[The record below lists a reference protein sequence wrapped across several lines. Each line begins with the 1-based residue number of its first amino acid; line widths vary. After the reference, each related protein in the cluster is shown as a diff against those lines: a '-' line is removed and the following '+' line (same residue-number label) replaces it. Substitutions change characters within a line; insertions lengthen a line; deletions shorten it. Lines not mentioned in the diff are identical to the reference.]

1 MNNYYL
7 KQEALTPW
15 RPAPAPDL
23 TEPPKRR
30 VQLRDDR
37 LEQLIDSCR
46 QEILRQI
53 IGPFG
58 LTPAMFQDQNGGS
71 VTTIPNF
78 EKGVTANE
86 EDKKRYEDWQKTL
99 KEGVDRKAIDADVAK
114 KRKQEFKEKS
124 TIISSHTGLEL
135 PKDGRTHKDHVT
147 SVDRYEKDSAANLVQ
162 SADRRREILNSDQ
175 NLVNSEASINMS
187 MGKKDKL
194 EWAAEERKKDPG
206 KTNCESFGVDKE
218 LLQETVKTA
227 ETHIKRE
234 QLKDQFKK
242 QGSEL
247 ASTGLSAAKNQALRQ
262 AFGVLLHEFVQHS
275 FIEVNRLVRSP
286 LSQENFLDELIV
298 SLKKIANRV
307 VSKARHALEALI
319 SGGVQGFVSNLL
331 TFLINN
337 FVTTAAKVVTMI
349 REGMSSLWQA
359 IKLLLNPPEHMSAMD
374 LAREVTKIVVAS
386 ITAAVGLLMEES
398 IKAFILSIPVLA
410 PIGDVLAPGLTA
422 IATGLLSSLLVYG
435 VDRLFDAL
443 QSKGT
448 ELLEAMEANA
458 EAQVEVIGRLAG
470 LIEQQVVTS
479 KLYAASA
486 AEYRMMQQEMS
497 LTVSNYGSAL
507 RAAKSTSNHRAATI
521 GMIEGQI
528 EAEKN
533 LQFDLDAL
541 LNRMEKGV

>member
-1 MNNYYL
+1 MYNDPF
-7 KQEALTPW
+7 KQQALTPQ
-15 RPAPAPDL
+15 RQVLAPTLA
-23 TEPPKRR
+23 EPPKRR
-30 VQLRDDR
+30 AQLREER
-37 LEQLIDSCR
+37 LEQLMESCQ

-71 VTTIPNF
+71 VTTLHNF
-78 EKGVTANE
+78 ENGVTATE
-86 EDKKRYEDWQKTL
+86 EDRKRYEAWEKSKKD
-99 KEGVDRKAIDADVAK
+99 GVNRNSIDADK
-114 KRKQEFKEKS
+114 KNKRDKKFKLEPV
-124 TIISSHTGLEL
+124 IISAYTGKEL
-135 PKDGRTHKDHVT
+135 SKDGQTHLDHVVA
-147 SVDRYEKDSAANLVQ
+147 VDWYEKDAAANLFQ
-162 SADRRREILNSDQ
+162 SAHRRREVLNSAQ
-175 NLVNSEASINMS
+175 NLVAAEGSINQS
-187 MGKKDKL
+187 MGKKDKN
-194 EWAAEERKKDPG
+194 EWATAERKKDPG
-206 KTNCESFGVDKE
+206 KTNSESFGVDKE

-227 ETHIKRE
+227 ETHVQRE
-234 QLKDQFKK
+234 KSNDQLKK
-242 QGSEL
+242 QSGEL
-247 ASTGLSAAKNQALRQ
+247 LSTGFSEARTQALRQ

-275 FIEVNRLVRSP
+275 FVEVNRLIRSP
-286 LSQENFLDELIV
+286 LNQEKFLDELIA
-298 SLKKIANRV
+298 SLKQVANRV
-307 VSKARHALEALI
+307 VAKTRHALEALI

-349 REGMSSLWQA
+349 REGMRSLWQA

-398 IKAFILSIPVLA
+398 IKGFILSIPVLA

-435 VDRLFDAL
+435 VDRLFDTL

-448 ELLEAMEANA
+448 ELLEAMEVNA
-458 EAQVEVIGRLAG
+458 QAQVEVIGRLAG

-486 AEYRMMQQEMS
+486 AEYQMMQKEMA
-497 LTVSNYGSAL
+497 LTVSNYDSSL
-507 RAAKSTSNHRAATI
+507 RAAKSTTGHRAATI
-521 GMIEGQI
+521 GMIESQM

-533 LQFDLDAL
+533 LQSELDAL
-541 LNRMEKGV
+541 LNHMEKGK